1 MHNPAR
7 VSVDTPYGPVVGGR
21 AANDA
26 VIFLYYLAFS
36 LSIVK
41 PTVGY
46 VLRLI
51 CVTLRTVTV

>member
-26 VIFLYYLAFS
+26 VIFLCYLAFS

-51 CVTLRTVTV
+51 CVTLSTV